1 VLRGESLVLMFLT
14 AVSLAVAAVPEA
26 LPAVVTIGLAIGA
39 QRMVKKNALIR
50 RLPAVETLGSV
61 TYICADKTGT
71 LTQNRMH
78 TDAFLVNGVQ
88 QRNLPEQ
95 DVLEREPWRS
105 LVWALALCNDAS
117 ANHDGAVS
125 GDPTEVAL
133 YNAAREAGHDKAA
146 LVARAPRVAE
156 LPFDSE
162 RKCMTTWHRRSSE
175 DCLIAF
181 TKGAPE
187 RVIER
192 CSAGWRRSMLER

>member
-1 VLRGESLVLMFLT
+1 MFLT

-105 LVWALALCNDAS
+105 LVWAVALCNDAS
-117 ANHDGAVS
+117 ANHDERFREIPPKWRFTMRRERPVMTRRRLWHGRHASRNCRSIPS
-125 GDPTEVAL
+125 G
-133 YNAAREAGHDKAA
+133 NA
-146 LVARAPRVAE
+146 
-156 LPFDSE
+156 
-162 RKCMTTWHRRSSE
+162 
-175 DCLIAF
+175 
-181 TKGAPE
+181 
-187 RVIER
+187 
-192 CSAGWRRSMLER
+192 